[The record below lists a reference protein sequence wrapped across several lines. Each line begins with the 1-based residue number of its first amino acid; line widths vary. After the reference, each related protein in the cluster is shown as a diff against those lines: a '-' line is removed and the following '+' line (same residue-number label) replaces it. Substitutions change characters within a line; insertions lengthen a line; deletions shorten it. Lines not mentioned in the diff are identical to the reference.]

1 MTCPAPDLALAPA
14 LAPALPPALAPD
26 LAPALPPVGWLLLIF
41 SLCKTPL
48 GETGCLGSPYF
59 LFY

>member
-1 MTCPAPDLALAPA
+1 MTCPLAPDLALA
-14 LAPALPPALAPD
+14 PALAPD